1 MFCVMEDAL
10 APEVVDDLLAGDE
23 LAGALDQEGQQL
35 ERDALKADWLT
46 AATKLVG
53 ELVELEVLKSKE
65 DRGHG

>member
-1 MFCVMEDAL
+1 
-10 APEVVDDLLAGDE
+10 

-53 ELVELEVLKSKE
+53 ELVELEVLKSKGTGGMGKPSTGTGLFYLRKE
-65 DRGHG
+65 VTYRYR